1 MSKMRH
7 RKTMLNIQ
15 KTISLSFQGCM
26 KELNATAKR
35 AAIKKIS
42 PLYYVFGNNL
52 TPLKDYLR
60 EYHET
65 ITPN

>member
-15 KTISLSFQGCM
+15 QTINLSFQGRM

-35 AAIKKIS
+35 VAIKKIS

-52 TPLKDYLR
+52 TPSKDYLK
-60 EYHET
+60 EYNEPHDP
-65 ITPN
+65 I